1 MVPVNPYPC
10 DGVVVS
16 TITDSFRAVG
26 VAAFEA
32 AVLVRCTG
40 VCGGGRTRAL
50 GGARV
55 RTASGGVATATGAER
70 ASDGFDT
77 GSGREGGARDVGV
90 AEFSRID
97 AAHRLVELL
106 AQAGRPAAVDS
117 YTAGNRHR
125 YDIHRVNAP
134 ADTQPALQAAW
145 HVGYGELCGQPGTPR
160 TARQLRHALALAAA
174 AWRAALL
181 VVGPKRSGSPGL
193 RVPDLDTATA
203 LVRAGRMLELP
214 IRMSTRPGGQ
224 LLIVLPA
231 DAPRERLTAVTL
243 AA

>member
-1 MVPVNPYPC
+1 
-10 DGVVVS
+10 VS
-16 TITDSFRAVG
+16 TITDGFRALG

-40 VCGGGRTRAL
+40 VCGGGRARAL

-55 RTASGGVATATGAER
+55 RATPAGVATATGAER
-70 ASDGFDT
+70 AADGIET
-77 GSGREGGARDVGV
+77 GSV
-90 AEFSRID
+90 AEFNRLD

-106 AQAGRPAAVDS
+106 GQAGRPATVDS

-125 YDIHRVNAP
+125 YDIHRVSAP
-134 ADTQPALQAAW
+134 ADTHQALQAAW
-145 HVGYGELCGQPGTPR
+145 QVGYGELCGQPGAPR
-160 TARQLRHALALAAA
+160 SARQLRHAMALATA

-181 VVGPKRSGSPGL
+181 AVGPKRSGSPGL

-203 LVRAGRMLELP
+203 LVRAARMLELP
-214 IRMSTRPGGQ
+214 ARMSTRPGGQ
-224 LLIVLPA
+224 LLIALPA
-231 DAPRERLTAVTL
+231 DIML